1 MAENVFSSAQENTY
15 QSVSSTYDT
24 NDASVNETHTRI
36 YEYMASTIKLDEMSI
51 PLIDNID
58 SNSTIDASTNQ
69 HKDAVESNA
78 NSNVFETKGNTSP
91 SKAMAIG
98 FTYPLL
104 RINDHYYTNN
114 DIVYFSLE
122 TTGFI
127 PTIMVKLECSYN
139 DILKAKFN

>member
-1 MAENVFSSAQENTY
+1 
-15 QSVSSTYDT
+15 
-24 NDASVNETHTRI
+24 
-36 YEYMASTIKLDEMSI
+36 
-51 PLIDNID
+51 
-58 SNSTIDASTNQ
+58 
-69 HKDAVESNA
+69 
-78 NSNVFETKGNTSP
+78 
-91 SKAMAIG
+91 MAIG

-139 DILKAKFN
+139 DILKANSIKDGDKCSVFINPGHGTIKSYRGDF